1 MEEGLSTDLVTKL
14 PSECTAEELADFE
27 ACVLDGGEVVSAG
40 LDQRIRAAK
49 LLAFVREGSL
59 TVAVGAL
66 KRPVAQHR
74 ESVFAKAV
82 ASAHPTSFPFELGW
96 IYVAPD
102 QRDKGVASKIVRQLL
117 EGSDDAVYATAR
129 TTNQQ
134 MIKILITFGFQQDGE
149 PFQGELS
156 AEQLVLLVRSPAGP
170 A

>member
-27 ACVLDGGEVVSAG
+27 ARVLDGGEVASVG
-40 LDQRIRAAK
+40 LDERIRAAK
-49 LLAFVREGSL
+49 LVAFVREASL

-66 KRPVAQHR
+66 KRPEAWYR

-102 QRDKGVASKIVRQLL
+102 QRGKGIGSKIARQLL
-117 EGSDDAVYATAR
+117 EGSDDLVYATAR
-129 TTNQQ
+129 ATNQP
-134 MIKILITFGFQQDGE
+134 MIKILIALGFHHDGE
-149 PFQGELS
+149 PFQSSLS
-156 AEQLVLLVRSPAGP
+156 AEQMVLLVQSHAGP